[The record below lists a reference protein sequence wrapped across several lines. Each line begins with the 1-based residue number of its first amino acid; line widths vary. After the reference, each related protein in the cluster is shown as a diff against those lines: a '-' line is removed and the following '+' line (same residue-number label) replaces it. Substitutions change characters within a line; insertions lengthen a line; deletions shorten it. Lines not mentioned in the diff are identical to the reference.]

1 MPPGCFASG
10 FELRQDF
17 RAYARAEY
25 SGFGAKWMVT
35 MNEDLRFDEIPEAIE
50 DIRKGKC
57 VIVVDDEDRENE
69 GDLIMAAE
77 KATPEMV
84 NFFVTHGRGLVCVP
98 MMEDDLHRLA
108 LDQMVPKNTA
118 LLGTRF
124 TVSVDALEGTTTGI
138 SAYDRAQT
146 IHVLADP
153 HSRPQDLGRPGHIFP
168 LKALTGGVLKR
179 AGHTEAT
186 VDLARLAGLRPA
198 GVLCEIM
205 DDDGSMARMPRL
217 MQIAKQFDLRLIT
230 VRALIEYRR
239 RIEKLVQRVTTVR
252 FPTQFGEFK
261 LHLYHSQVDEH
272 HHIALERGDVAGK
285 KDVMVRVHSSCL
297 TGDVFGSL
305 RCDCGSQL
313 QEAMRR
319 IDHEGLGVIVYMRQ
333 EGRGIGLANKLLA
346 YKLQDEG
353 RDTVEANNELGF
365 EADLRDY
372 GVGAQ
377 ILADLGLTSI
387 RLLTNNPRKVVG
399 LSAYGLEITER
410 LPIEVPASEHAFKYL
425 ETKRDKLG
433 HLLSLI

>member
-1 MPPGCFASG
+1 M
-10 FELRQDF
+10 Q
-17 RAYARAEY
+17 
-25 SGFGAKWMVT
+25 V
-35 MNEDLRFDEIPEAIE
+35 MNEDPRFDSIAEAIE
-50 DIRKGKC
+50 DIRHGKC

-98 MMEDDLHRLA
+98 MTEDDLHRLE
-108 LDQMVPKNTA
+108 LDQMVPRNTA

-138 SAYDRAQT
+138 SAYDRART

-153 HSRPQDLGRPGHIFP
+153 QSRPENLGRPGHVFP
-168 LKALTGGVLKR
+168 LKALKGGVLTR

-205 DDDGSMARMPRL
+205 DDDGSMARVPRL
-217 MQIAKQFDLRLIT
+217 TQMAKHFNLKLIT

-239 RIEKLVQRVTTVR
+239 RMEKLVHRVTTVR
-252 FPTQFGEFK
+252 LPTRDGEFR
-261 LHLYHSQVDEH
+261 LHLYRSEVDEH
-272 HHIALERGDVAGK
+272 HHLALERGKVAGEK
-285 KDVMVRVHSSCL
+285 NVLVRVHSSCL

-313 QEAMRR
+313 HEAMRR
-319 IDHEGLGVIVYMRQ
+319 IGQEGLGVLVYMRQ
-333 EGRGIGLANKLLA
+333 EGRGIGLVNKLLA
-346 YKLQDEG
+346 YKLQEEG
-353 RDTVEANNELGF
+353 KDTVEANSELGF

-372 GVGAQ
+372 GIGAQ

-399 LSAYGLEITER
+399 LSGYGLEITER
-410 LPIEVPASEHAFKYL
+410 LPIEVPASEHAFRYL

-433 HLLSLI
+433 HLLNLNTE

>member
-1 MPPGCFASG
+1 MS
-10 FELRQDF
+10 
-17 RAYARAEY
+17 
-25 SGFGAKWMVT
+25 
-35 MNEDLRFDEIPEAIE
+35 EDMKFDSIPEAIE
-50 DIRKGKC
+50 DIRNGRC

-77 KATPEMV
+77 KATPEMI

-98 MMEDDLHRLA
+98 MTEEDLHRLE
-108 LDQMVPKNTA
+108 LDQMVTRNTA

-138 SAYDRAQT
+138 SAHDRART

-153 HSRPQDLGRPGHIFP
+153 HSRPKALGRPGHIFP
-168 LKALTGGVLKR
+168 LKALSGGVLSR

-205 DDDGSMARMPRL
+205 DEDGSMARAPRL
-217 MQIAKQFDLRLIT
+217 MQMAKDFGLKLIT
-230 VRALIEYRR
+230 VRSLIEYRR
-239 RIEKLVQRVTTVR
+239 RIEKLVQRVTTVKL
-252 FPTQFGEFK
+252 PTQYGEFK
-261 LHLYHSQVDEH
+261 LHLYRSEVDEH
-272 HHIALERGDVAGK
+272 HHLALERGDVAGK

-297 TGDVFGSL
+297 TGDVLGSL

-313 QEAMRR
+313 HEAMRR
-319 IDHEGLGVIVYMRQ
+319 IGQEGLGVLVYMRQ
-333 EGRGIGLANKLLA
+333 EGRGIGLVNKLLA
-346 YKLQDEG
+346 YRLQDEG

-365 EADLRDY
+365 DADLRDY
-372 GVGAQ
+372 GIGAQ

-399 LSAYGLEITER
+399 LIGYGLEITER
-410 LPIEVPASEHAFKYL
+410 LPIEVPASKHAFKYL

-433 HLLSLI
+433 HLLSLNTE